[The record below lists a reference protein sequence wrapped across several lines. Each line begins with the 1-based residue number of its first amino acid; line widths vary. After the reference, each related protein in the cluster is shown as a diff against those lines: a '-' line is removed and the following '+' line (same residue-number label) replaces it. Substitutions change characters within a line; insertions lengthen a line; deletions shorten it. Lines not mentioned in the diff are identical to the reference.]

1 MSDLK
6 PWDPGYMPPKV
17 TQEDIDEKKA
27 EDAEAR
33 GRGIRAAQA
42 KRDELDQQLAA
53 VNPNATKEERREFH
67 MANTE
72 HGRKILA
79 MTEANLTPEQKLEHQ
94 EFALQYLRHFDAPK
108 AYMAATGKTKNVYK
122 RAKEMLYSPYT
133 QDLIKQVTEALEEE
147 QLVTR
152 KDVLLGLWREANSMD
167 ESANGGSRVRALM
180 GIARIKKMDIHTQKV
195 EVKQTHNVMHVPM
208 VDNDAWAVAAEQS
221 QQQLKQDVRN

>member
-17 TQEDIDEKKA
+17 TPEIIEEKLA
-27 EDAEAR
+27 EDTAARVKGAEAAR
-33 GRGIRAAQA
+33 A
-42 KRDELDQQLAA
+42 KRKELDQQLLAI
-53 VNPNATKEERREFH
+53 NPDPTPEERREFH
-67 MANTE
+67 MAHTE

-94 EFALQYLRHFDAPK
+94 EFAIQYLRCFDAPK
-108 AYMAATGKTKNVYK
+108 AYTLATGKTKNMYK
-122 RAKEMLYSPYT
+122 RAREMLYSPYT
-133 QDLIKQVTEALEEE
+133 QSLIKQVTDALEEE
-147 QLVTR
+147 QLITR

-180 GIARIKKMDIHTQKV
+180 GLARIKKMDVHTQKV

-208 VDNDAWAVAAEQS
+208 VDNDAWAMAAEES
-221 QQQLKQDVRN
+221 QRQLKQDVRT

>member
-17 TQEDIDEKKA
+17 TPEIIEEKLA

-33 GRGIRAAQA
+33 ARGAEAARK
-42 KRDELDQQLAA
+42 KRQEVEQQLLAI
-53 VNPNATKEERREFH
+53 NPDPTEQERREFH
-67 MANTE
+67 MAHTE

-79 MTEANLTPEQKLEHQ
+79 MTEANLSPEQKLEFQ
-94 EFALQYLRHFDAPK
+94 SFAVEYLRHFDAPR
-108 AYMAATGKTKNVYK
+108 AYMAATGKSKPNYK
-122 RAKEMLYSPYT
+122 RAREMLYSPYT
-133 QDLIKQVTEALEEE
+133 QHLIKQVTEALEEE
-147 QLVTR
+147 QLITR

-180 GIARIKKMDIHTQKV
+180 GLARIKKMDVHTQKV

-208 VDNDAWAVAAEQS
+208 VDNDAWAMAAEES
-221 QQQLKQDVRN
+221 QRQLKHDVRN